1 MLKKEIFSL
10 TYLRRFNLYL
20 LISGVHLL
28 DKIYYTLK
36 NLFFF
41 CYIDRRLVASQLS
54 LEIKEAKVSD
64 VILGMI
70 FCLIYIHL
78 CKYTYIGFIQREAN
92 ESLLR
97 FWGRCQVMK

>member
-1 MLKKEIFSL
+1 MLKKEIFPL

-54 LEIKEAKVSD
+54 LEIKEATVSD

-70 FCLIYIHL
+70 FCLIHIHL
-78 CKYTYIGFIQREAN
+78 
-92 ESLLR
+92 SL
-97 FWGRCQVMK
+97 